1 VKGFK
6 VFIAF
11 ILMSLIF
18 SSAAVAKDDSFRASV
33 EKLLILMK
41 VDKYMD
47 QSFEQIKPII
57 LERIQEMSSG
67 ELTKEQ
73 SKTMEKYMEKL
84 FNLMK
89 AEMSWDK
96 IKEDYIELYMSV
108 YTKEEVNE
116 LIKFYQ
122 SPIGQKTIEKM
133 PVIMEKSTEISYKYL
148 MNMIP
153 KIEELAAEMQEEF
166 SSCSKN

>member
-1 VKGFK
+1 
-6 VFIAF
+6 
-11 ILMSLIF
+11 
-18 SSAAVAKDDSFRASV
+18 
-33 EKLLILMK
+33 
-41 VDKYMD
+41 
-47 QSFEQIKPII
+47 
-57 LERIQEMSSG
+57 
-67 ELTKEQ
+67 
-73 SKTMEKYMEKL
+73 MEKL

-166 SSCSKN
+166 SSGSKN